1 MRSGRRSITSS
12 ETPPLN
18 PRSIPL
24 RSGGALL
31 TLAWTNVALHAAG
44 LALAWCGLRPGSAVV
59 PLAERM
65 AYLASRPSAWTW
77 GWGIW
82 MLCALVLVAFMAVL
96 RRRLPGD
103 PIAAQ
108 LALVFTAAGMAV
120 DLLCDATQI
129 QILPLAAS
137 AGPARPDVFLAFER
151 LASTGGLTAANGLYT
166 LGVLLMNL
174 SLRGVAGTPARL
186 AGWVSVVAG
195 FALAAAGLIPLPL
208 LLQTATGLTIGSYC
222 LWTVLVARDLR

>member
-1 MRSGRRSITSS
+1 
-12 ETPPLN
+12 
-18 PRSIPL
+18 
-24 RSGGALL
+24 
-31 TLAWTNVALHAAG
+31 VALHAAG
-44 LALAWCGLRPGSAVV
+44 LAVAWLGLRPGSAVV

-65 AYLASRPSAWTW
+65 AYLAGRPAAWSW

-82 MLCALVLVAFMAVL
+82 MLCALALVAYMAAL
-96 RRRLPGD
+96 RRVLSGD
-103 PIAAQ
+103 PFAAQ
-108 LALVFTAAGMAV
+108 LALVVAATGMAV
-120 DLLCDATQI
+120 DLLCDVTQI

-151 LASTGGLTAANGLYT
+151 LASTGGLTVANGLYT
-166 LGVLLMNL
+166 IAVLLMNL

-186 AGWVSVVAG
+186 AGWVSVVSG
-195 FALAAAGLIPLPL
+195 LALAAAGFIPSPF